1 MSSKLVGT
9 LGKNFERGQNLLGFE
24 QKYSYLHGVLRDEL
38 VRGEL
43 VSELHWSIF
52 DLPPVVQCPCRPG

>member
-1 MSSKLVGT
+1 MSLKLVGT

-24 QKYSYLHGVLRDEL
+24 QKFSYLHGVLRDEL

-43 VSELHWSIF
+43 VSYIDPSLIHH
-52 DLPPVVQCPCRPG
+52 L